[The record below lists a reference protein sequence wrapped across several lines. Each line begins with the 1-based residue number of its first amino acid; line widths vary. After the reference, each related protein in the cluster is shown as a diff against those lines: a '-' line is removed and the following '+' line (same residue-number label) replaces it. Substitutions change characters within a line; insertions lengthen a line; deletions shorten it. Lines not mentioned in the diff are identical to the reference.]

1 MKRTN
6 IMLTDEQH
14 SFLTKIASKEGSTL
28 GEKVREAINRVYNM
42 SDYLQRKK
50 EIAIEAYQEGLI
62 SIGKLSEILGLDPVS
77 TRNYLKGK
85 RIKLQ
90 AQDKKELLRD
100 TVNA

>member
-14 SFLTKIASKEGSTL
+14 SFLTRIARKEGSTL
-28 GEKVREAINRVYNM
+28 GEKIREAINRVYNM
-42 SDYLQRKK
+42 NDYLQRKK
-50 EIAIEAYQEGLI
+50 EIAIEAYKEGLI

-77 TRNYLKGK
+77 TRNYLKSK
-85 RIKLQ
+85 SIKLT

-100 TVNA
+100 IVNA